1 MNKRLSIK
9 FTIVFLILNF
19 AFGCLQAQFYNLPN
33 DYSYSLLTE
42 RTLAEKDSSIHSS
55 VKPYIHFFSNKYKH
69 VADSFRVFKFIT
81 EDPLLDK
88 VFFDHLIHIKS
99 RNKKY
104 TLIVDPLLNFEFGRD
119 AEDTLQRSLYSN
131 TRGFI
136 ASGSIGKDFYFE
148 TMLSETQS
156 VFPNY
161 LETYSRGSG
170 IVPGQGRWKTFKT
183 RGFDYAFSS
192 GFFSW
197 QATKNINIQAGHGK
211 QKIGQGYRSLFLSDN
226 SFNYPYARITQ
237 QWFKGRLQYT
247 NIYASFMNM
256 TSASE
261 KIVPNTERL
270 FQKKAASFQHLS
282 LNFTKWLNLGFFQG
296 LMWQVGDKNNVQH
309 FEWQYF
315 NPVIYTNLG
324 SYGLNNRNNI
334 LIGSEL
340 NLKITKRISLYGQLI
355 ADDLSN
361 TRKVGNGIGYQAG
374 LKYFDAFKVKNLF
387 LQAEYNDVSESCYT
401 SPITDT
407 SNQSYSHYNQNIAY
421 TPGYGKEIVAIV
433 DYKLRRWTL
442 NARYNY
448 QYYTVLNYALYTNQH
463 INLRLGYTINPSY
476 NMNISLGLLYRSQ
489 DYFGFNASNNKTAY
503 VYLSFKT
510 SLFNNY
516 YDF

>member
-1 MNKRLSIK
+1 MKSLRLTYKLS
-9 FTIVFLILNF
+9 FLILNF
-19 AFGCLQAQFYNLPN
+19 SFLISRAQFYNLPN

-42 RTLAEKDSSIHSS
+42 KVLAQKDSSVHSS
-55 VKPYIHFFSNKYKH
+55 VKPYIHFYSDKYKH
-69 VADSFRVFKFIT
+69 VADSYRVFRFIT
-81 EDPLLDK
+81 DDPFLDK

-99 RNKKY
+99 RDKKHIL
-104 TLIVDPLLNFEFGRD
+104 TIDPLLNIESGRD
-119 AEDTLQRSLYSN
+119 AEDTLRRSLYTN

-136 ASGSIGKDFYFE
+136 ASGYIGKDFYFE
-148 TMLSETQS
+148 SLLSENQS

-161 LETYSRGSG
+161 IEATSRGNG

-192 GFFSW
+192 GFFSY
-197 QATKNINIQAGHGK
+197 QVCKNVNIQAGHGK

-247 NIYASFMNM
+247 NIYASFMNLVK
-256 TSASE
+256 SSE
-261 KIVPNTERL
+261 KTIPNTERL

-296 LMWQVGDKNNVQH
+296 LIWRVGDKNNVQH

-315 NPVIYTNLG
+315 NPVIFTNLA

-334 LIGSEL
+334 LVGGDL
-340 NLKITKRISLYGQLI
+340 NLKITKRISLYGQI
-355 ADDLSN
+355 MADDLSN
-361 TRKVGNGIGYQAG
+361 TRSIGNGIGYQAG
-374 LKYFDAFKVKNLF
+374 LKYFDAFTIKNLF
-387 LQAEYNDVSESCYT
+387 LQIEYNDVSESAYT

-407 SNQSYSHYNQNIAY
+407 SNQSYSHYNQNFAY
-421 TPGYGKEIVAIV
+421 TAGYGKELVGII
-433 DYKLRRWTL
+433 DYKYHRFSF

-448 QYYTVLNYALYTNQH
+448 QYFTYLNYGFYSTQYM
-463 INLRLGYTINPSY
+463 NLKVGYTINTAY
-476 NMNISLGLLYRSQ
+476 NANISLGFLYREQ
-489 DYFGFNASNNKTAY
+489 DYFGFNVSNNKTAY
-503 VYLSFKT
+503 LYLTFKT
-510 SLFNNY
+510 SLFNTY